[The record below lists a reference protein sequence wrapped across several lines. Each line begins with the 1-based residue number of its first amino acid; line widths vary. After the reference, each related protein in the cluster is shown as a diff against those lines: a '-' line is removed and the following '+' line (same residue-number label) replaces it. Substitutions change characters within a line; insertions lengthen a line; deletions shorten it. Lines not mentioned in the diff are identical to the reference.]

1 LNTPRH
7 LVSKPRIIAAASD
20 LVMAGRA
27 KKNIGIIGGGIGG
40 IAAAVALHRIDMN
53 VVVYER
59 EDHLRELGAG
69 MMLWPNAT
77 RILRELGVLDEVVA
91 RSGRNTH
98 FLVRKSDGK
107 ILMKIVLGNFD
118 APAVC
123 MRRAD
128 LLGILRAVLPPEC
141 LRFGHSLERLKQ
153 DKDRVV
159 LHFNDDRV
167 EEHDA
172 IIGADGIRSRV
183 RAQLFG
189 ASEPIYRGYAVWRG
203 LAQYDGT
210 AITPGF
216 NSESW
221 GKGMRFG
228 ILNTGH
234 RRFTWY
240 ATANVPAQHLDS
252 TAGRKRELQELFA
265 GWHEPIAD
273 FLETTPE
280 NEILKNG
287 ARDCAPLKQWGKGLV
302 TLLGDAA
309 HPCTPNLGQGGCMAL
324 EDSLVLAKSV
334 AADASL
340 RAALRRYESM
350 RRNRTRHIQQRSLL
364 MGYIGQW
371 QNPLFV
377 TGRQIVT
384 RMLPAR
390 IFERNLRK
398 VYAYQT

>member
-1 LNTPRH
+1 
-7 LVSKPRIIAAASD
+7 
-20 LVMAGRA
+20 MGAG
-27 KKNIGIIGGGIGG
+27 NIGIVGGGIGG
-40 IAAAVALHRIDMN
+40 IAAAVALHRIGVD
-53 VVVYER
+53 VSVYEKV
-59 EDHLRELGAG
+59 ELLREVGAG

-77 RILRELGVLDEVVA
+77 RVLRELGLLERVIA

-98 FLVRKSDGK
+98 FLVRKSTGK
-107 ILMKIVLGNFD
+107 ILMSIALGNFEV
-118 APAVC
+118 PAVC
-123 MRRAD
+123 IRRAD
-128 LLGILRAVLPPEC
+128 LLSTLLSALPREC
-141 LRFGHSLERLKQ
+141 LCLGYQFERLKK
-153 DKDRVV
+153 DKGKVR
-159 LHFNDDRV
+159 LHFKGERV

-172 IIGADGIRSRV
+172 VVAADGIRSRV
-183 RAQLFG
+183 REQLFG
-189 ASEPIYRGYAVWRG
+189 ASDPIYRGYTVWRG

-210 AITPGF
+210 AITPGH

-240 ATANVPAQHLDS
+240 ATANVSPDHLDLP
-252 TAGRKRELQELFA
+252 AGRKQELQRLFA

-273 FLETTPE
+273 FLEATND

-287 ARDCAPLKQWGKGLV
+287 ACDCAPLRRWGKGTV

-324 EDSLVLAKSV
+324 EDALVLAKSV
-334 AADASL
+334 NSEPSL
-340 RAALRRYESM
+340 QQAFRRYESLRM
-350 RRNRTRHIQQRSLL
+350 NRTKHIQQRSLL

-371 QNPLFV
+371 QNPVFI

-398 VYAYQT
+398 IYSYET